1 MEVVDIVKPLTK
13 YAVLLKDKNK
23 IRYELE
29 KMLYY
34 ANEGRKGP
42 VLMDLPD
49 DLQRSEM
56 MSIKRV

>member
-29 KMLYY
+29 KCCITQMR
-34 ANEGRKGP
+34 AGKVRF
-42 VLMDLPD
+42 
-49 DLQRSEM
+49 
-56 MSIKRV
+56 